1 MSDYEE
7 DFWDLP
13 SEYKK
18 NQKNHWSEHTAQSR
32 HYNIQQE
39 VEPQQKFHH
48 FLMGQH
54 PGLNTRS

>member
-7 DFWDLP
+7 DFCDFP

-18 NQKNHWSEHTAQSR
+18 NHKNHWLEHVAQSR

-39 VEPQQKFHH
+39 VESQ
-48 FLMGQH
+48 
-54 PGLNTRS
+54 